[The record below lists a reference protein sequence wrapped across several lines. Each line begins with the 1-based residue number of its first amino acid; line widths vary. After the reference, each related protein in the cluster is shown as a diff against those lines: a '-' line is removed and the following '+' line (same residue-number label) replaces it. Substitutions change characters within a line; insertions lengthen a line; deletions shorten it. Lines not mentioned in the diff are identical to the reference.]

1 MVFIVKIPSRGSGT
15 KRDAQEEQGAPPA
28 PVTQQAAP
36 QVAPPVAAPL
46 ASPPAEP
53 DVPATPVA
61 TDFPAR
67 NTATLDVI
75 LAPSVLKHRYVRGVD
90 HSAIVERP
98 ERIRAVLLG
107 VSGALGV
114 HNHHNV
120 PLKAQDEGDELSAR
134 LEALS
139 MSNVH
144 LPLRVL
150 RSTRALSLDNPS
162 DALRRIHALASEP
175 ITYSTTSEYALGNP
189 RGGALGETTHT
200 AALSHLAQNSP
211 SAPPGTKRPSQT
223 SQSVSDASSSD
234 GEGDERVHAC
244 EIPVDLSQ
252 GDMYLCGP
260 HAQGLADTSD
270 GGSREAIC
278 HCLGACTMAVDR
290 VVAGA
295 QDATFA
301 STEVHPVPATQH
313 NALAADVPQ
322 VACEA
327 ENVPARRAFVLARPP
342 GHHCSGSVPSGFC
355 WVNNVAVAAAHAHE
369 VHGIDRV
376 IVLDIDLHHGNGT
389 QALVWRINAEAT
401 NVDNDRAARLHAMR
415 RESRGRRK
423 PTYEQLVA
431 DEQMVGK
438 RALRMYYGSVHDIES
453 YPCEDGDVE
462 MVRNASVCLAG
473 AHSQW
478 IWNGTLRGRQRCLFT
493 CKRAEGAS
501 RHPMTCEQISEAGLE
516 QTNQCISIT
525 TKTRQSSM
533 RCTRRNT
540 CKSSTR
546 RGASC
551 RIRMHSRN
559 ARSLLFRAA
568 SMHARTSIPA
578 CSATASMC
586 RQSSMRASLL
596 TRHASRTKW
605 QMESS

>member
-15 KRDAQEEQGAPPA
+15 KRDAQEEQGALPT
-28 PVTQQAAP
+28 PVAQETVP
-36 QVAPPVAAPL
+36 QVASSA
-46 ASPPAEP
+46 AEP
-53 DVPATPVA
+53 LPTPLTEPEVPATPVA
-61 TDFPAR
+61 QCFPMR
-67 NTATLDVI
+67 NVATLDVI

-90 HSAIVERP
+90 NSLIVERP

-107 VSGALGV
+107 ISGALGV
-114 HNHHNV
+114 HNHYNV
-120 PLKAQDEGDELSAR
+120 PLKDQDEGEELSTR

-189 RGGALGETTHT
+189 RGRTLGEVSHT

-211 SAPPGTKRPSQT
+211 SAPPGTKRPSQKP
-223 SQSVSDASSSD
+223 QSVSDASSSD
-234 GEGDERVHAC
+234 GEGDERIHAS
-244 EIPVDLSQ
+244 EIPIDLSQ

-295 QDATFA
+295 QNSKFA

-322 VACEA
+322 VVCEV
-327 ENVPARRAFVLARPP
+327 ENVPARRAFVLSRPP

-355 WVNNVAVAAAHAHE
+355 WVNNVAVTAAYAHE

-389 QALVWRINAEAT
+389 QALVWRLNSEAMDA
-401 NVDNDRAARLHAMR
+401 DNDRAARLHAMR

-423 PTYEQLVA
+423 PTYEQLIA
-431 DEQMVGK
+431 DEQIAGK
-438 RALRMYYGSVHDIES
+438 RALRMYYGSAHDIES

-462 MVRNASVCLAG
+462 MVRNASVCLEG

-478 IWNGTLRGRQRCLFT
+478 IWNGTL
-493 CKRAEGAS
+493 
-501 RHPMTCEQISEAGLE
+501 
-516 QTNQCISIT
+516 
-525 TKTRQSSM
+525 
-533 RCTRRNT
+533 
-540 CKSSTR
+540 
-546 RGASC
+546 
-551 RIRMHSRN
+551 
-559 ARSLLFRAA
+559 
-568 SMHARTSIPA
+568 
-578 CSATASMC
+578 
-586 RQSSMRASLL
+586 
-596 TRHASRTKW
+596 
-605 QMESS
+605 